1 MGFFDDETI
10 NSIIKN
16 YDEIY
21 RLVLI
26 GNLREKKTKKSL
38 HISRHDHWLCS
49 INCFSF
55 QLYNDGNNN
64 FATQKSVYE
73 RRNKHNTQCPCVC
86 FFLFSSS
93 LFIVFSNEQWRLQC
107 MSMSNVSLR
116 FPFFLRIYSVSRFL
130 IKHNWIFY
138 LRFLSSFCLFTKD
151 QNEIWNWFWFEIL
164 SENSQ
169 RVRVFSR

>member
-107 MSMSNVSLR
+107 MSNVSLR